1 MKIGIFTFFQT
12 NYGAVLQAYALQHY
26 LEQQDGVEV
35 EIVDFTTPEHLKAH
49 KVFQKPEGRN
59 PLKWLKYYW
68 RSLTLYNQLKKRVNR
83 TWDFKNRYYHFTKRY
98 SSMQDVLNN
107 PPKEDIYITG
117 SDQVFNPRSPYM
129 PVYYLGFDKGA
140 AKKVAYAPSFGIS
153 QFSEYLSQKIF
164 PFIKEFDY
172 LSCRESAGADYLTS
186 LTGKTVPVV
195 LDPVFLHDA
204 EEWGKVAAAPD
215 VKGDFIFIY
224 DLMGGDNLVSIAK
237 RIKQQTKLPI
247 VCLTGNRYNKYD
259 VDRQV
264 YDAGPAEFIGWIKN
278 ASYVVT
284 DSFHGTVFSLIF
296 ERQFF
301 TFIANEKTSSRIKNI
316 LGKVNLAERIITK
329 QTASTFEL
337 SHFKENKQSSLESLV
352 TTSKKY
358 VEDILYEK

>member
-49 KVFQKPEGRN
+49 KVFQKPDGRN
-59 PLKWLKYYW
+59 PLRWLKYYW
-68 RSLTLYNQLKKRVNR
+68 RSLTLYSQLKRRVKR
-83 TWDFKNRYYHFTKRY
+83 TWDFKSRYYHFTRRY
-98 SSMQDVLNN
+98 SSMQEVLNN

-129 PVYYLGFDKGA
+129 PVYYLGFDKGTA
-140 AKKVAYAPSFGIS
+140 RKVAYAPSFGIS
-153 QFSEYLSQKIF
+153 EFSEDLTQNISLYIDD
-164 PFIKEFDY
+164 FDL
-172 LSCRESAGADYLTS
+172 LSCRESAGAEYLTA
-186 LTGKTVPVV
+186 LTGKEVPVV

-215 VKGDFIFIY
+215 VKGDYIFIY
-224 DLMGGDNLVSIAK
+224 DLMGQNNLVSLAK

-264 YDAGPAEFIGWIKN
+264 YNAGPAEFIGWIKN
-278 ASYVVT
+278 ASYIVT

-296 ERQFF
+296 RRQFY

-316 LGKVNLAERIITK
+316 LGQMGLLDRIVTKETIGLNDFTRPNYTEDNHLAE
-329 QTASTFEL
+329 
-337 SHFKENKQSSLESLV
+337 LV
-352 TTSKKY
+352 NNSKSY
-358 VEDILYEK
+358 IQRMIS